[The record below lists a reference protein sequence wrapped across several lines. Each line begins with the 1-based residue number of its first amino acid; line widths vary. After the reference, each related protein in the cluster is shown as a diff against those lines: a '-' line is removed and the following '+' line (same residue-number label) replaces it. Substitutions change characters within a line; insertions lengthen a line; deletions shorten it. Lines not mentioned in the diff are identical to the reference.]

1 MTEEIVTHLPFI
13 AVGLGLVAALGIF
26 HARRYPALRETWTF
40 MAAGFQLVTAVMMA
54 RYALAGFILVTPELP
69 FLPGAG
75 IQFRADPLGVLFLTL
90 ASLLWLVT
98 SIYSAS
104 YVRTLQ
110 MRHRAG
116 FFAAFAVSASAAATI
131 ALAANPLTFLIGFE
145 ALTLATWPLV
155 VHKRSAKVL
164 RSGRAYLA
172 YTLLGGQLLF
182 AAVAWAAEIAPGAGF
197 TPGGFLSGAAG
208 DTALRILFVLFL
220 VGVGTKAA
228 VLPLHA
234 WLPAA
239 MVAPTPVSALLHA
252 VAVVKAG
259 AFGVLR
265 VTGWV
270 FGPDLMAD
278 LGLDIALAALAGA
291 TILFASVRALG
302 EDHIKR
308 RLAYSTVSQL
318 SYIVLGAAIGTPL
331 AIAGAAF
338 HIVAHGFMKITL
350 FLSAGVIQVAT
361 GKSRISE
368 LAGLGRRLPLVF
380 LCFGLGGLGM
390 AGIPLLPGFLSKWN
404 IALGGVRAGEMWV
417 PVLLVASGVLNLAY
431 FLPIVRIAVFEPGP
445 GGRVSRPSAWLLAP
459 PLFAIGCALVLGVAP
474 DAGPWFWSLAH
485 AAALSV
491 ADGGAE
497 SLAGAAP

>member
-1 MTEEIVTHLPFI
+1 MTREITTILPFI
-13 AVGLGLVAALGIF
+13 PIGAALAAAMGIF
-26 HARRYPALRETWTF
+26 QARRFPGFRETWTF
-40 MAAGFQLVTAVMMA
+40 LAAGFQLYTAMA
-54 RYALAGFILVTPELP
+54 MVPYTLEGVILVTPELP

-75 IQFRADPLGVLFLTL
+75 IQLRADPLGMLFLTL

-98 SIYSAS
+98 SIYSAA
-104 YVRTLQ
+104 YVRTLG

-116 FFAAFAVSASAAATI
+116 FFSAFSVSLAATAMI

-145 ALTLATWPLV
+145 VLTLATWPLV
-155 VHKRSAKVL
+155 VHKRSSKVL

-182 AAVAWAAEIAPGAGF
+182 AAVAWAAELAPGADF
-197 TPGGFLSGAAG
+197 TAGGFLEGAAG
-208 DTALRILFVLFL
+208 DTALRVLFALFL

-228 VLPLHA
+228 ILPLHA

-270 FGPDLMAD
+270 FGPDLMNE
-278 LGLDIALAALAGA
+278 LGLDIALAAAAAA

-361 GKSRISE
+361 GKTRISE
-368 LAGLGRRLPLVF
+368 LGGLGRRLPLVF

-404 IALGGVRAGEMWV
+404 LAFGGVRADAMWV
-417 PVLLVASGVLNLAY
+417 PVLLVTSGVLNLAY
-431 FLPIVRIAVFEPGP
+431 FLPIVRIAVFEPGDP
-445 GGRVSRPSAWLLAP
+445 GQVSRPSRWLLLP
-459 PLFAIGCALVLGVAP
+459 PLLAIACALVLGVAP
-474 DAGPWFWSLAH
+474 DLGAGFWSLADM
-485 AAALSV
+485 AARSV
-491 ADGGAE
+491 AEGGAP
-497 SLAGAAP
+497 LTAGTR